1 MFQCKGSPLPILET
15 GDPIDREVE
24 FVPTKAP
31 YDPRWM
37 LNGRQNPGNPTDIFF
52 IGSRGE
58 NFFVLIINGCVD
70 FNNSL
75 VENYMSCTNLLKYT
89 NCTVS

>member
-1 MFQCKGSPLPILET
+1 MQKGNIYNLYCSNEEEEINILHFLIQCKGSPLPILET

-37 LNGRQNPGNPTDIFF
+37 LNGRQNPGIATFWFSEIK
-52 IGSRGE
+52 
-58 NFFVLIINGCVD
+58 
-70 FNNSL
+70 
-75 VENYMSCTNLLKYT
+75 LKAIKGVILT
-89 NCTVS
+89 